1 MTCVD
6 KFTSDEWYDL
16 LHLVEVEHAMC
27 LKEPDQ
33 EHWLNIHL
41 KLKSLRDVDAR
52 KVTQNI
58 VKKSIKGNSL

>member
-1 MTCVD
+1 MACVD

-27 LKEPDQ
+27 LQESDQ
-33 EHWLNIHL
+33 EHWSNIYL

-52 KVTQNI
+52 EVTENI